1 MRLPQFF
8 LDLTPVGETV
18 DAALSETAALEAAV
32 EEGSAQVVVSTATD
46 KGLSLWEADYA
57 LPREASQ
64 EGRRARIR
72 EALAGGSTLTKAAM
86 EALCVSVGGFDR
98 GEAMED
104 FPHWAV
110 ELWAVN
116 DGALP
121 GDTAALEAAV
131 ARLKPAHL
139 AVSVIPCAES
149 DTVTP
154 LRAALAGECFWEV
167 PAALKT

>member
-32 EEGSAQVVVSTATD
+32 AEENAQVVVATATD

-64 EGRRARIR
+64 EARRARIR
-72 EALAGGSTLTKAAM
+72 EALAGGSTLTKAAL

-98 GEAMED
+98 GEAVED

-116 DGALP
+116 DGGLP
-121 GDTAALEAAV
+121 GDTAALDAAV
-131 ARLKPAHL
+131 ERLKPAHL
-139 AVSVIPCAES
+139 AVNVIPCGET
-149 DTVTP
+149 DTVAEIHT
-154 LRAALAGECFWEV
+154 ALAGECFVVV
-167 PAALKT
+167 PAALEA

>member
-18 DAALSETAALEAAV
+18 DAALSETAALETAV
-32 EEGSAQVVVSTATD
+32 AEENAQVVVATATD

-57 LPREASQ
+57 LPREVSQ

-72 EALAGGSTLTKAAM
+72 EALAGGATLTKAAL
-86 EALCVSVGGFDR
+86 EALCVSVGGFDK
-98 GEAMED
+98 GQAVED
-104 FPHWAV
+104 FPNWAV

-116 DGALP
+116 EGGFP
-121 GDTAALEAAV
+121 GDLTALDAAV
-131 ARLKPAHL
+131 ERLKPAHL
-139 AVSVIPCAES
+139 TVSVIPCGET

-154 LRAALAGECFWEV
+154 VRTALLGTCFWEI
-167 PAALKT
+167 PAVLEV

>member
-1 MRLPQFF
+1 MRLPECF
-8 LDLTPVGETV
+8 LRITPVGQTV

-32 EEGSAQVVVSTATD
+32 AEENAQVVVATATD
-46 KGLSLWEADYA
+46 KGLALWEADYA
-57 LPREASQ
+57 LAREASQ

-72 EALAGGSTLTKAAM
+72 EALAGGSTLTKAAL

-98 GEAMED
+98 GEAVED
-104 FPHWAV
+104 FSHWAV

-116 DGALP
+116 EGGLP
-121 GDTAALEAAV
+121 GGTAALEAAV

-139 AVSVIPCAES
+139 TISVIPCGET

-154 LRAALAGECFWEV
+154 VRTALLGTCFWEI
-167 PAALKT
+167 PAVLEV